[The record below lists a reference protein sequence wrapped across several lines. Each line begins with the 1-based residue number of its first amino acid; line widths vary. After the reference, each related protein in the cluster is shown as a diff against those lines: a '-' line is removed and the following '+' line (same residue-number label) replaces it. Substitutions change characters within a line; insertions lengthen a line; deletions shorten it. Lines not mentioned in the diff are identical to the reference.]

1 MAHEPSDTVHHV
13 VPQSAYLQ
21 VFATL
26 IALTVIT
33 VLASRI
39 DFGSFNAVIAFGIA
53 TVKAILVMGI
63 FMHLKYDN
71 MLHRVII
78 GSAFFFLIV
87 LYFFCFIDDSTR
99 IIQHS
104 TL

>member
-1 MAHEPSDTVHHV
+1 
-13 VPQSAYLQ
+13 
-21 VFATL
+21 
-26 IALTVIT
+26 
-33 VLASRI
+33 
-39 DFGSFNAVIAFGIA
+39 
-53 TVKAILVMGI
+53 
-63 FMHLKYDN
+63 
-71 MLHRVII
+71 VII